1 MDPAVA
7 GLLRSA
13 VDLRSDDVDEVADRK
28 LGRGVTDVH
37 NPITVAGQEA
47 GELRHAFFR
56 PGNAVKKKNCVV
68 HQYPLNGAAID
79 QAIL

>member
-1 MDPAVA
+1 
-7 GLLRSA
+7 
-13 VDLRSDDVDEVADRK
+13 
-28 LGRGVTDVH
+28 
-37 NPITVAGQEA
+37 VAGQEA